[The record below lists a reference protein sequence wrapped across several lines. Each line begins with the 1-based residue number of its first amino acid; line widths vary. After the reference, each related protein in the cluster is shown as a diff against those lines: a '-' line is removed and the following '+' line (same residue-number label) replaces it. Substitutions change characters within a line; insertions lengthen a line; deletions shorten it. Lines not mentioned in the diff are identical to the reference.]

1 MRRSASWIVLVLAAA
16 GGLALLLWSSRQQP
30 ARSAS
35 VPRPERPETPPV
47 PGRDAPRP
55 IREPQLPPDRSRIH
69 AAAYA
74 QAKAAGDERPGERAF
89 RATVDAFIAYNK
101 EFAEAQAA
109 KEGLT
114 VAEVHE
120 LTYFGFLVLQTQ
132 QWSEVQDLIGRELD
146 AHERELGEQLMQ
158 ESNSEFKA
166 AIRKLTQSGA
176 SEPARRQLIADAQ
189 ERYKKEYFAITG
201 MTPELLDDLLAG
213 DASRP
218 GAPSVTPVPK
228 SLTPVPAP
236 PPVPPRPLA
245 PPPPL

>member
-1 MRRSASWIVLVLAAA
+1 MCWRWRQPADWLCCFGRAV
-16 GGLALLLWSSRQQP
+16 SSRR
-30 ARSAS
+30 A
-35 VPRPERPETPPV
+35 
-47 PGRDAPRP
+47 APRF
-55 IREPQLPPDRSRIH
+55 RSQGWSVLRRRQPQLPPDRKSIH

-74 QAKAAGDERPGERAF
+74 QAKAAGDERPGEKAF

-132 QWSEVQDLIGRELD
+132 QWAEVQDLTGRELD
-146 AHERELGEQLMQ
+146 AHERELAEQLMQ

-176 SEPARRQLIADAQ
+176 SEQARRQLISATQ
-189 ERYKKEYFAITG
+189 EHYKKEYFAITG

-213 DASRP
+213 DAGRP

-228 SLTPVPAP
+228 GLAPAP
-236 PPVPPRPLA
+236 PPPPVAPRPSA